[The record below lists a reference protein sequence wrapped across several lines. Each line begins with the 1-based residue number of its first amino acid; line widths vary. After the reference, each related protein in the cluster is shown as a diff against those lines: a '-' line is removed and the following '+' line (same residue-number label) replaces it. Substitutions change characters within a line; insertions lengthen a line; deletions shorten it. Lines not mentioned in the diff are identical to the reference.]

1 MITAIWMKMYGE
13 LLNIR
18 SCSDIPDL
26 MMYRRQLVELLE
38 ARVTVSQLNSYVDQL
53 RRQLCG

>member
-1 MITAIWMKMYGE
+1 MYDE